1 MSEPRRSLTKLLV
14 ERTAPQPSRDVF
26 LWDSKLPG
34 FGARIYPSG
43 KRMYIFQYR
52 TKARQQRRVA
62 IGLHGPTFT
71 VEKARQRAGDL
82 YEAVRKGR
90 DPAQE
95 DRTAASRQPD
105 TIERVAEQFIEKYL
119 QQKKR
124 APSYIHDT
132 RALFD
137 NHVLSKWRNRDIKSI
152 RRRDVI
158 ELLDGVVEKGKPIA
172 ANRVLAAVRKL
183 FNWALQ
189 RDIIEASPVAL
200 VAMPSAETKRERTLS
215 ANEVRTLWPQFAALG
230 YPFGPFLQ
238 MALATGQRREE
249 VAGMRWQDIDEA
261 EGTWTLP
268 SESTKPGR
276 AHIVPLAPL
285 AMDILRE
292 ARQSAMQLVGQ
303 LANDPAGAPKLP
315 EYVFTTRGDRPI
327 SGYSKAK
334 ARLDDAVA
342 RARAEAAARENRKP
356 EPIAPWTIH
365 DLRRT
370 VATGLGKLN
379 VSRFIIGRVL
389 NHADRS
395 VTGIY
400 DRHEYL
406 DEKRRALD
414 AWATYLRNMIAE
426 PAVNVVQLRR

>member
-1 MSEPRRSLTKLLV
+1 MSEQRRSLTKLLI
-14 ERTAPQPSRDVF
+14 ERTSQHPSRDVF

-34 FGARIYPSG
+34 FGVRVYPSG
-43 KRMYIFQYR
+43 KRMYVFQYR

-62 IGLHGPTFT
+62 IGLHGPLT
-71 VEKARQRAGDL
+71 VEKARETAADL

-95 DRTAASRQPD
+95 DRATASRKPD

-124 APSYIHDT
+124 AQSYIHDT

-137 NHVLSKWRNRDIKSI
+137 NHVLPKWRNRDIKSI

-158 ELLDGVVEKGKPIA
+158 ELLDGIVEQGKPIT

-200 VAMPSAETKRERTLS
+200 VAMPSAETHRERTLS
-215 ANEVRTLWPQFAALG
+215 INEVRALWPQFAGLG

-238 MALATGQRREE
+238 MTLATGQRREE

-261 EGTWTLP
+261 ERTWTLP
-268 SESTKPGR
+268 SERTKAGR
-276 AHIVPLAPL
+276 AHVVPLSPL
-285 AMDILRE
+285 AMDIVRN
-292 ARQSAMQLVGQ
+292 ARQSAMELCGQ
-303 LANDPAGAPKLP
+303 PADDPAGASTLP
-315 EYVFTTRGDRPI
+315 VYVFTTRGNRPI

-334 ARLDDAVA
+334 ARLDGAVA
-342 RARAEAAARENRKP
+342 RALAEVAARENRKP
-356 EPIAPWTIH
+356 EQMAPWTIH

-406 DEKRRALD
+406 DEKRRALN
-414 AWATYLRNMIAE
+414 AWATYLGTMIAE
-426 PAVNVVQLRR
+426 PAANVVSLRH